1 MRKPETRNQR
11 SELVKTT
18 WRVSVVLCLSLVAC
32 LLSLVSAFSA
42 QLPSLFRGVVVADN
56 PLGVRVVSVEEHSQA
71 SLVDLRPEDI
81 IVQINDATVRS
92 IDEFA
97 SISQT
102 LKGQATKATIRLL
115 RGGQPLE
122 LILHLYSLP
131 ILRQWNLAF
140 VPEYEFRFADPKAGH
155 EYWAR
160 LGRGFEMVGNL
171 EPALN
176 AYLNALH
183 NDPAQMDLALK
194 AAELLWKLA
203 QIRLNAHQLPEALMA
218 LQQGTTLLERLFDQP
233 LTESQLEMVKA
244 QLEETVKTLRAWGQ
258 KENSVSP

>member
-1 MRKPETRNQR
+1 MRAETRDQR
-11 SELVKTT
+11 LETSRIGRQVK
-18 WRVSVVLCLSLVAC
+18 VLLWFSLVSC
-32 LLSLVSAFSA
+32 LLSHVSAFA
-42 QLPSLFRGVVVADN
+42 TQLPSLFRGVVVADN

-71 SLVDLRPEDI
+71 YLVDLRPEDV
-81 IVQINDATVRS
+81 IVQINDAAVRS

-97 SISQT
+97 VISQT

-115 RGGQPLE
+115 RSGQPLD
-122 LILHLYSLP
+122 LILHLYSMP

-140 VPEYEFRFADPKAGH
+140 VPKYEFRFADPKAGR

-171 EPALN
+171 ELALN

-203 QIRLNAHQLPEALMA
+203 QIRLHAKQLPQALMA
-218 LQQGTTLLERLFDQP
+218 LQQGTTLLERLFDQS

-244 QLEETVKTLRAWGQ
+244 QLEETVKVLRAWSQ
-258 KENSVSP
+258 KENSVNP

>member
-1 MRKPETRNQR
+1 M
-11 SELVKTT
+11 
-18 WRVSVVLCLSLVAC
+18 
-32 LLSLVSAFSA
+32 
-42 QLPSLFRGVVVADN
+42 ADN
-56 PLGVRVVSVEEHSQA
+56 PLGVRVVSVEEYSQA
-71 SLVDLRPEDI
+71 YLVDLRPEDV

-97 SISQT
+97 VISQA

-122 LILHLYSLP
+122 LILHLYSMP

-140 VPEYEFRFADPKAGH
+140 VPEYEFRFADPKAGR
-155 EYWAR
+155 EYWVR

-171 EPALN
+171 ELVLN

-183 NDPAQMDLALK
+183 NDPAQIDLALK
-194 AAELLWKLA
+194 AAGLLWKLA
-203 QIRLNAHQLPEALMA
+203 QVRLSAAQLPEALMA

-233 LTESQLEMVKA
+233 LTASQLEMVKA
-244 QLEETVKTLRAWGQ
+244 QLEETVKTLRAWSQ
-258 KENSVSP
+258 KENSSSP